1 MDSNSPPN
9 YSLSLLAQRLG
20 RSQPT
25 NTTIQPTAKRDRH
38 SSRYGHHSPK
48 YTGILSCIGQERSI
62 HHNTKHSA
70 TRVGST
76 SSTIPERTSKSE
88 RSAKELSSSGSHSLT
103 SRIGAKPPPPLEK
116 HSPYELPSTTDLTYK
131 PQSSIV

>member
-9 YSLSLLAQRLG
+9 YSSSLLAQRLG

-38 SSRYGHHSPK
+38 SSRYGHRSPK
-48 YTGILSCIGQERSI
+48 YIGILSRIGQERSI
-62 HHNTKHSA
+62 HHSTKHSA

-76 SSTIPERTSKSE
+76 SSTIRERISKSE
-88 RSAKELSSSGSHSLT
+88 RSAKELSSSGSRSLT
-103 SRIGAKPPPPLEK
+103 SRVGVKPPPPSEK
-116 HSPYELPSTTDLTYK
+116 PSPYRLPSTTDPTYK
-131 PQSSIV
+131 